1 VSRKLDISKSYDK
14 MNWDYMSDVMIKMSF
29 NNQWIYW
36 MTICVESIDYSILIN
51 KEADGP
57 VIPECGLR
65 E

>member
-1 VSRKLDISKSYDK
+1 
-14 MNWDYMSDVMIKMSF
+14 MSDVMIKMSF